1 MTQQPALSL
10 PCGLTSDRRP
20 IGLQVVGPRHADAL
34 VLRAGRA
41 YERATEW
48 HTETPSLLG

>member
-10 PCGLTSDRRP
+10 PCGFTKDERP
-20 IGLQVVGPRHADAL
+20 IGLQVVAARHADAL

-41 YERATEW
+41 YERATQW
-48 HTETPSLLG
+48 HRVTPTLLR